1 MTDKVPN
8 QDLLTAGLAL
18 MSQVGKPLNKVATQT
33 RAMIYELATGDKVRV
48 RTCNDHILVV
58 LADSAATDAKL
69 NIEGTDHLLIV
80 MPEKERTPGTVI
92 AYFVPTAVAV
102 DTARASHVEW
112 LASNPTTR
120 GNNRTW
126 NLWFGNQP
134 TPYCGGFA
142 AKWRQYRL
150 NGHAATTAVD
160 SAPTPALAR
169 NGAPAAPRTQ
179 EVRSLGD
186 VIAEARKQI
195 ADAAGVPIDAV
206 KISVN
211 LA

>member
-8 QDLLTAGLAL
+8 QDLLTSGLAL
-18 MSQVGKPLNKVATQT
+18 MSQAGRPLTKVQTQT
-33 RAMIYELATGDKVRV
+33 RAMIYELETGDKVRV

-58 LADSAATDAKL
+58 LADSADADAKL
-69 NIEGTDHLLIV
+69 NIEGTEYLLIV
-80 MPEKERTPGTVI
+80 MPLKERTPGPVI
-92 AYFVPTAVAV
+92 AYFLPTNVAV
-102 DTARASHVEW
+102 ESARSSHVEW
-112 LASNPTTR
+112 LASNPATS

-126 NLWFGNQP
+126 NLWFDDEP
-134 TPYCGGFA
+134 TPWRGFA
-142 AKWRQYRL
+142 AKWRQYRV
-150 NGHAATTAVD
+150 NGSASTATVD
-160 SAPTPALAR
+160 PTPAPASA
-169 NGAPAAPRTQ
+169 NTGAPAPYRTQ
-179 EVRSLGD
+179 VARSLGD

>member
-58 LADSAATDAKL
+58 LAGSAEADAKL

-80 MPEKERTPGTVI
+80 MPEKERTPGPVI
-92 AYFVPTAVAV
+92 AYFLPTAVAV
-102 DTARASHVEW
+102 ETVRASHLEW
-112 LASNPTTR
+112 LALNPATSE
-120 GNNRTW
+120 NNRTR
-126 NLWFGNQP
+126 NLWFDDEP
-134 TPYCGGFA
+134 TLWRGFA

-160 SAPTPALAR
+160 SAPTLALAR

-179 EVRSLGD
+179 EARSLGD